1 MGEAREFGV
10 VIMTYNEI
18 QRLMIAAGEAG
29 DAKMIATCRRALA
42 GSARAL
48 AICKRVVRESEAKS

>member
-1 MGEAREFGV
+1 
-10 VIMTYNEI
+10 MTYNQI
-18 QRLMIAAGEAG
+18 QQLMIAAGEAG

-48 AICKRVVRESEAKS
+48 AVCKRVVREAQAQE